1 MRVIAGCVV
10 ALCMALSPV
19 MARANEGSGADS
31 SAATDT
37 ANAKSPSAAKP
48 EIVATE
54 IDVEQLKDLIEAQSK
69 QLQEQQQ
76 ELKEQ
81 RQEMQAMQKQLN
93 ANGAN
98 GGAITA
104 APAVSS
110 SSSLGPVVGV
120 TSANA
125 AISSAS
131 PASAAAPA
139 PQATP
144 EPASLS
150 YKGITLTPGGF
161 MAAESVYRERGIGA
175 DVNTPFTSTPFP
187 GASNYNMSEF
197 NGSGRQS
204 RISMLIQGKL
214 ASVNI
219 GGYYETDFLSAG
231 VTSNNN
237 QSNSYTLRQR
247 QFWGQAAFN
256 SGLTITG
263 GQMWSLVTETKSG
276 VSNRT
281 EATPMTIDAQ
291 YHVGFS
297 WARQYGFRIAQ
308 KIGNGFWLAA
318 SVEDA
323 ETTIGVHGQNT
334 NFLLG
339 TAGVTSGLFDNQ
351 ANYNFSATPDF
362 IVKAVAE
369 PGFGHYELFGIVSTF
384 RDRVFPGGTVAPY
397 NSTTVGGGIGG
408 NARWAFMSNK
418 VDKLD
423 FGIHFLGGDGV
434 GRYGTSGLSDVTAR
448 PDGTLVALHS
458 FQGLGTIE
466 MHPVP
471 SLDVYLNGGV
481 EYAERAQYING
492 TGTVP
497 NDGYGAIGFNNSGCW
512 TEPTAPGSNS
522 GFVPGTVANCT
533 GDTKDMQEYTA
544 GFWQRPYKGS
554 KGTVQWGIQYS
565 YLLKNTWEGV
575 GAGGTAA
582 PACTATSAHP
592 TCAPAPNNSMFFT
605 SFRYYL
611 P

>member
-1 MRVIAGCVV
+1 MRVLAGCVA
-10 ALCMALSPV
+10 ALCLIASPA
-19 MARANEGSGADS
+19 MARANAAGDNTGADS
-31 SAATDT
+31 PAPPAAG
-37 ANAKSPSAAKP
+37 ANANSSTAAKP
-48 EIVATE
+48 ETVTTDSE
-54 IDVEQLKDLIEAQSK
+54 FQQLKDLIEAQSK

-76 ELKEQ
+76 ELKDQ
-81 RQEMQAMQKQLN
+81 QQEMQALKQQLTS
-93 ANGAN
+93 GTTN
-98 GGAITA
+98 GGALAA
-104 APAVSS
+104 APVVIPAAI
-110 SSSLGPVVGV
+110 GPVVGV
-120 TSANA
+120 PTNA

-131 PASAAAPA
+131 PVPA
-139 PQATP
+139 QPQTTP
-144 EPASLS
+144 EPASIA

-161 MAAESVYRERGIGA
+161 MAAETVYRQRGIGA

-187 GASNYNMSEF
+187 GVSNYNMSEF

-204 RISMLIQGKL
+204 RISMLVQGKL
-214 ASVNI
+214 KSVSI

-256 SGLTITG
+256 NGLTVTA

-297 WARQYGFRIAQ
+297 WARQYGFRVVQ
-308 KIGNGFWLAA
+308 KIGNGFWLAG

-323 ETTIGVHGQNT
+323 ETTIGVHGQST

-339 TAGVTSGLFDNQ
+339 TAGVTSGLFNNQ

-369 PGFGHYELFGIVSTF
+369 PGFGHYEVFGILSSF
-384 RDRVFPGGTVAPY
+384 RDRVFPGGTTVPY
-397 NSTTVGGGIGG
+397 NNTILGGGVGA
-408 NARWAFMSNK
+408 NARWTIMSNK

-423 FGIHFLGGDGV
+423 FGVHVLGGDGV
-434 GRYGTSGLSDVTAR
+434 GRYGTSGLSDVTAH
-448 PDGTLVALHS
+448 PNGTLVGLHS

-466 MHPVP
+466 IHPVP
-471 SLDVYLNGGV
+471 SLDIYLNGGV

-512 TEPTAPGSNS
+512 TEPVPGSNS
-522 GFVPGTVANCT
+522 GYVPGRFRT
-533 GDTKDMQEYTA
+533 
-544 GFWQRPYKGS
+544 
-554 KGTVQWGIQYS
+554 
-565 YLLKNTWEGV
+565 
-575 GAGGTAA
+575 A
-582 PACTATSAHP
+582 PATPRTCKSTQRVSGSAP
-592 TCAPAPNNSMFFT
+592 IRAQRAPSSGEF
-605 SFRYYL
+605 SIRI
-611 P
+611 